1 MNARIH
7 RLRHGTKL
15 DDVARSARN
24 YGLRWSTGRVGD
36 LESGRMPT
44 TLPTLLAVAQA
55 LGDATGEPISLSDL
69 TQFDGWVEVNAT
81 FIVRGD
87 AIASALSGQPMKLRA
102 RDIRGVT
109 EQVRKTANQAFERWA
124 EDNAMLGRFGEDLP
138 ILEVQR
144 VMHEA
149 GVAEQR
155 ITKELEVSANV
166 LAVLSLKLWGSSF
179 SAERDRRAGIDANAQ
194 RRGQVTRQMKQE
206 LRRALE
212 ELSRGDD

>member
-1 MNARIH
+1 MNARTH
-7 RLRHGTKL
+7 RLRHDTKL

-36 LESGRMPT
+36 LESGRIPT

-55 LGDATGEPISLSDL
+55 LGDATGEPVSLSDL
-69 TQFDGWVEVNAT
+69 TQFDGWVEVNPA
-81 FIVRGD
+81 FIIRGD
-87 AIASALSGQPMKLRA
+87 AITSALSGQPLKLKA
-102 RDIRGVT
+102 KDVRGSA
-109 EQVRKTANQAFERWA
+109 EQLDAAADQAFEQLA
-124 EDNAMLGRFGEDLP
+124 ADNAMLGSFGEDLP

-155 ITKELEVSANV
+155 VTKELEISPNV

-179 SAERDRRAGIDANAQ
+179 SAERDRRAGTDANAQ
-194 RRGQVTRQMKQE
+194 RRGQITRQMKQE
-206 LRRALE
+206 LRRSLE